1 MNWHDLPVGS
11 NPQPLA
17 FPHFPTRLQAVIWR
31 NWGMVPVARLARVL
45 RAGPEQ
51 IRRLAGAMGL
61 PSDPPVEESWL
72 KRGYLHVIRQNWH
85 LLPYP
90 QLLALIGWSADRMDY
105 VLREDDFLWGKL
117 GGLKP
122 AATPVYYAPLTP
134 AQRKET
140 SLLRARLRQ
149 HFPRVTTARAHAFE
163 FLRRFRVVKPTVRRR
178 PGPPRPGEVVL
189 DGSWTVRPPPSGK
202 RATVF
207 VERFVERMRQRW
219 GIEMVPR
226 SAPTA
231 TGNIEMVIRPD
242 GHLLAESHR
251 IEVDRSRI
259 RITAVDEVGL
269 LRGLQWLE
277 EKMEQRGGPFLRV
290 GRMER
295 KTRFDP
301 RLVYPYCALYGD
313 PLLDPEF
320 TPPPEG
326 LLAEYARLGVNG
338 IWLQA
343 ILYTLVPLAKAPE
356 LSARREERL
365 DNLRR
370 LTERAADFGIG
381 VYLYLNE
388 PRGMPLSFFKKYPD
402 WKGVVS
408 DVKERAS
415 LCTSQPAVREYLR
428 SGVAEVFRQAPELAG
443 VFTITMSENVTNCWC
458 HAQGRHCPH
467 CGKRRPWEVVAEV
480 NRLIAEG
487 AWRAKPQARVIAWTW
502 GWQYPGMSARKAIP
516 LLPRGV
522 EVMCTSEEAMPVG
535 FGGINTIVYDYSIG
549 RVGPGKR
556 ALGRWRQARARGL
569 RTVAKVQLNTT
580 WECAAAPY
588 LPVMNLVRRHL
599 QNLDQA
605 GVTGLMLSWTLG
617 GAPSFNLKLAARHYW
632 RETRGP
638 AVDRLRLFAI
648 AEFGGRSAADVCRAW
663 RSFSAAIQEFP
674 FMVPVAYL
682 APQNVGPMNLLFDQ
696 STGYR
701 ATMVGFP
708 YDDLASWRSLYPED
722 VFERQFDRL
731 SAGWLRG
738 LQAFRNARRHIEAG
752 KRAAFAAHERVAL
765 AGYLHF
771 RSTGLQIAFVRI
783 RDRLERAWDSLG
795 TAEQQ
800 RLCRLILRILAEE
813 RRLAKT
819 LHRLVLTDSTIG
831 YEASNQYVY
840 EPQALREKVVNC
852 EHLREI
858 YQAKQATIPGERQR
872 LR

>member
-1 MNWHDLPVGS
+1 MTWRDLPVGRH
-11 NPQPLA
+11 PPPIE

-45 RAGPEQ
+45 RTGPAQ

-61 PSDPPVEESWL
+61 PSDPPVEEFWL

-105 VLREDDFLWGKL
+105 ALREDDFLWGKL

-122 AATPVYYAPLTP
+122 AAAPVYYTPLTP
-134 AQRKET
+134 VQRKGT
-140 SLLRARLRQ
+140 VILRARLHH
-149 HFPRVTTARAHAFE
+149 HFPKVTTEKAHAFE
-163 FLRRFRVVKPTVRRR
+163 FLRRFRAIEPPARRR
-178 PGPPRPGEVVL
+178 PGRPRPGEVAL
-189 DGSWTVRPPPSGK
+189 DGSWTVHPPPSGK
-202 RATVF
+202 RAMVF
-207 VERFVERMRQRW
+207 VERFVEQMRQRW
-219 GIEMVPR
+219 GIELAPG
-226 SAPTA
+226 SAPA
-231 TGNIEMVIRPD
+231 ARGSIVLDIHPD
-242 GHLLAESHR
+242 RRWLAESHR
-251 IEVDRSRI
+251 IEVDRSTV

-277 EKMEQRGGPFLRV
+277 AKMEERGGPFLRP
-290 GRMER
+290 GRIER
-295 KTRFDP
+295 RTRFDL

-326 LLAEYARLGVNG
+326 LLAEYARLGING

-343 ILYTLVPLAKAPE
+343 ILYTLVPLARAPE

-365 DNLRR
+365 ENLRR

-388 PRGMPLSFFKKYPD
+388 PRGMPLSFFKQYPD
-402 WKGVVS
+402 WKGVVIAAK
-408 DVKERAS
+408 DRAA
-415 LCTSQPAVREYLR
+415 LCVSRPSVRAYLR
-428 SGVAEVFRQAPELAG
+428 DGVAAVFRAAPELAG
-443 VFTITMSENVTNCWC
+443 VFTITMSENVTNCWS
-458 HAQGRHCPH
+458 HAQGMNCPR
-467 CGKRRPWEVVAEV
+467 CGKRGAAEVIADV

-487 AWRAKPQARVIAWTW
+487 AWRAKPRARVIAWTW
-502 GWQYPGMSARKAIP
+502 GWQYAGMSARKAIAR
-516 LLPRGV
+516 LPRGV

-535 FGGINTIVYDYSIG
+535 FGGVNTIVYDYSIG

-556 ALGRWRQARARGL
+556 ALGRWRQVRARGL

-588 LPVMNLVRRHL
+588 LPVMNLVQRHL
-599 QNLDQA
+599 QNLDRA

-617 GAPSFNLKLAARHYW
+617 GAPSLNLKLAARYYW
-632 RETRGP
+632 RETQGP
-638 AVDRLRLFAI
+638 AWSRLRRFAI
-648 AEFGGRSAADVCRAW
+648 AEFGGRAEAEVRRAW
-663 RSFSAAIQEFP
+663 QAFSAAIQEFP

-682 APQNVGPMNLLFDQ
+682 APQNVGPMNLLFNQ
-696 STGYR
+696 PTGYR

-708 YDDLASWRSLYPED
+708 YDDLASWRCLYPED

-731 SAGWLRG
+731 GVKWLRG
-738 LQAFRNARRHIEAG
+738 LQALRQARRHIGAEA
-752 KRAAFAAHERVAL
+752 RAAFAAHERVAA

-771 RSTGLQIAFVRI
+771 RSTALQIAFVRI
-783 RDRLERAWDSLG
+783 RDRLEWSWGYLG
-795 TAEQQ
+795 PAEQQ
-800 RLCRLILRILAEE
+800 RLCRLIRRILTEE
-813 RRLAKT
+813 RRLAQT
-819 LHRLVLTDSTIG
+819 LHRLVLTDATLG

-852 EHLREI
+852 EYLLGFYRR
-858 YQAKQATIPGERQR
+858 QKQRSVADQR
-872 LR
+872 RLA